1 MQPRLRLALFLAGLF
16 ALTAVAAVLL
26 FAAGDEVAR
35 GGAFDG
41 AVRPPDIPPADFGLR
56 DEDGKVVRLDDVR
69 GTPVVV
75 TFLYTTCEDTC
86 PLTVDQIRG
95 GLDELGHDVPV
106 IAVSVDPAN
115 DTARAAKRFTL
126 QRQMTG
132 RMRWVLGDAKQ
143 LKRLWT
149 AYGVQPQS
157 DKLEH
162 SASTVL
168 LDATGRQRVGFSTSV
183 LTPRALAHDLA
194 RLEREVAPR
203 TRRAAG
209 RARARPRR
217 TRRPRLGGLA
227 ATRSRA
233 SR

>member
-16 ALTAVAAVLL
+16 AVTAVAAVLL
-26 FAAGDEVAR
+26 FAAGNEVAQ
-35 GGAFDG
+35 GGAFEG
-41 AVRPPDIPPADFGLR
+41 AVRPPEIPPADFGLR
-56 DEDGKVVRLDDVR
+56 DENGKVVALADLR

-115 DTARAAKRFTL
+115 DTARAAKRFSL
-126 QRQMTG
+126 ERQMTG
-132 RMRWVLGDAKQ
+132 RMRWVLGDKAE
-143 LKRLWT
+143 LARLWT

-157 DKLEH
+157 DELEH

-168 LDATGRQRVGFSTSV
+168 LDKAGRQRVGFSTSV
-183 LTPRALAHDLA
+183 LTPGALAHDLA
-194 RLEREVAPR
+194 LLER
-203 TRRAAG
+203 AG
-209 RARARPRR
+209 
-217 TRRPRLGGLA
+217 
-227 ATRSRA
+227 
-233 SR
+233 